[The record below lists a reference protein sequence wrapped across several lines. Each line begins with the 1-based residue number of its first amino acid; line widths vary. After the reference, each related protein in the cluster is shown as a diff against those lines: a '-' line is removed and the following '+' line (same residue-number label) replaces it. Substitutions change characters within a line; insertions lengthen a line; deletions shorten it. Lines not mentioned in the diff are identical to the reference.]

1 MTFCCMQTSLGG
13 HTHSIEQTEAKCILC
28 DPGANPD
35 LGIFWVGA
43 YLVTEAV
50 LHTYVKPVRFPGH
63 FSESGVLLVRIT
75 TSFRDSFQEIP

>member
-43 YLVTEAV
+43 
-50 LHTYVKPVRFPGH
+50 
-63 FSESGVLLVRIT
+63 
-75 TSFRDSFQEIP
+75 